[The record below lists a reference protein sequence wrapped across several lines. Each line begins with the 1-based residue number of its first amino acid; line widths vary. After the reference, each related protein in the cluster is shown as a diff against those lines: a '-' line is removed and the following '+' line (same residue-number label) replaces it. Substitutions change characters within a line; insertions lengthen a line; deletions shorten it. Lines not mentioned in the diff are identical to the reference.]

1 MTRFAIGLLGSGLLA
16 LCAVVAEAAET
27 RPYLAGSA
35 FYVSVRDADFNDAA
49 FPGVTFT
56 ASAEAGL
63 GLRAA
68 IGAAFANTFRGE
80 VELAYRTNDLDELC
94 AVSCAPI
101 SGELSSLAFMAN
113 GYYDMALGGPVR
125 PYLGLGVGLANVEVS
140 DSDTFNDADDDVF
153 AYQAMVGLG
162 FAASDAVTLQLG
174 YRYFATEDP
183 TFFGTEFEYATHN
196 LEAGIRIG
204 F

>member
-1 MTRFAIGLLGSGLLA
+1 M
-16 LCAVVAEAAET
+16 
-27 RPYLAGSA
+27 
-35 FYVSVRDADFNDAA
+35 
-49 FPGVTFT
+49 
-56 ASAEAGL
+56 
-63 GLRAA
+63 
-68 IGAAFANTFRGE
+68 
-80 VELAYRTNDLDELC
+80 ELAYRTNDLDELC

-101 SGELSSLAFMAN
+101 SGEPSSLAFMAN
-113 GYYDMALGGPVR
+113 GYYD
-125 PYLGLGVGLANVEVS
+125 
-140 DSDTFNDADDDVF
+140 SDTFSDADDDVF